1 MNNIYDIYSNKLKSY
16 ESLIKEQEKSIITI
30 AYLRLATLIIGIS
43 VAFYTFRIKSYA
55 ISLGV
60 FALSLIIFI
69 YLIIKH
75 DKEIN
80 KKNYSVAMKTVNERA
95 LKRLTGEWK
104 EFQEDGSE
112 FRDGT
117 HSYSEDLDIFGK
129 GSLFQWI
136 NSTRTFIGKE
146 SLKNRLTKPL
156 KTASQITM
164 TQQALQE
171 LAANL
176 EWRQLFEA
184 EGLVVS
190 DNCND
195 PKELYEWAKGRN
207 ELYSKLWLIILVR
220 IIPAITLCLI
230 GLYFFTSLISLRV
243 VFLMLT
249 LNLAILFA
257 GSKKR
262 SATFHSIYK
271 YKNSI
276 SIYSKLIELIEN
288 KDFHSDYLKE
298 LKGNL
303 SVLQDEGAVKAIKQ
317 LSNIYDKASDR
328 RNLIYFIINILFL
341 WDYQSMIAFEKWRV
355 NSGKDLEKWLQAVG
369 EFEALISISSIIHD
383 NPAWTMPL
391 ISEKDFIVKAEHLGH
406 PLLGEKRVCND
417 ITIDREKNILIITG
431 SNMSGKSTFLRTV
444 GINLVLS
451 YIGASVCAKDFQ
463 CSIMSIFTCMRTSD
477 NLENS
482 ISSFYA
488 EILRIK
494 MIVKG
499 AKEEEKVFF
508 LLDELFKGTNSADR
522 HEGAKALIK
531 QLGKQGATG
540 MISTHDLEL
549 CDLEKEYSKIRN
561 YHFKEYYIND
571 ELKFDYK
578 IRKGPSTTRNAL
590 YLIKLAGIEV

>member
-43 VAFYTFRIKSYA
+43 VVFYTFRIKSYVV
-55 ISLGV
+55 SLGV
-60 FALSLIIFI
+60 FILSLIIFI

-112 FRDGT
+112 FRDAT

-146 SLKNRLTKPL
+146 SLKNRLIKPL
-156 KTASQITM
+156 KTASNITR

-195 PKELYEWAKGRN
+195 PKELYEWAKDRN

-249 LNLAILFA
+249 LNLAILFID
-257 GSKKR
+257 SKKR
-262 SATFHSIYK
+262 GAAFNSIYK

-276 SIYSKLIELIEN
+276 TIYSKLIELIEN
-288 KDFHSDYLKE
+288 KDFHSEYLKE

-303 SVLQDEGAVKAIKQ
+303 SALQGLNAVKAIKE
-317 LSNIYDKASDR
+317 LSNIYDKVSDR
-328 RNLIYFIINILFL
+328 RNLIFFIINILFL

-355 NSGKDLEKWLQAVG
+355 NSGKNLEKWLQAVG

-391 ISEKDFIVKAEHLGH
+391 ISEKDFIVKAENLGH

-463 CSIMSIFTCMRTSD
+463 CSIMNLFTCMRTSD

-590 YLIKLAGIEV
+590 YLIKLAGIDL